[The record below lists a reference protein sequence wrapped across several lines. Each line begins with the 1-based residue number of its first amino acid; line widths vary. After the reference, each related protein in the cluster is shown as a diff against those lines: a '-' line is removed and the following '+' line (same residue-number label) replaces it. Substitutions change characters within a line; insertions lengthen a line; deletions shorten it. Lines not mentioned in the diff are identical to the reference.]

1 MPIYE
6 IERAG
11 KRGALPTKQKKDF
24 SKMQSTLL
32 LFTAPWAD
40 NCYFTYPLW
49 VRFANRFTSQKMKFV
64 EIDCAGS
71 RFDSIAR
78 AFKINLSNVGNQ
90 LPSLVL
96 LEDGAEYLRFP
107 PVDKDTGKTARVLD
121 YKEKEL
127 IKYFDLDN
135 RFLATQDAGL

>member
-1 MPIYE
+1 
-6 IERAG
+6 
-11 KRGALPTKQKKDF
+11 
-24 SKMQSTLL
+24 
-32 LFTAPWAD
+32 
-40 NCYFTYPLW
+40 
-49 VRFANRFTSQKMKFV
+49 MKFV

-135 RFLATQDAGL
+135 RFLATQDVGL